1 VRDFPLFWYLIVS
14 PMLEVSTAWAYGEVR
29 LKLTVEGNRDKI
41 KIFNVATLKIP
52 DLLYNDLES
61 VTLGKYPFLCSIKES
76 LLALGALGALMT
88 GSGPSIFGVFDSGH
102 KAHEAGETLR
112 KKWPNYDVFIVR
124 GLE

>member
-1 VRDFPLFWYLIVS
+1 
-14 PMLEVSTAWAYGEVR
+14 
-29 LKLTVEGNRDKI
+29 LTVGRNKDTI
-41 KIFNVATLKIP
+41 KFFNAATLKIP

-102 KAHEAGETLR
+102 KAHEAGETLGTR
-112 KKWPNYDVFIVR
+112 WPNYDVFVVR